1 MGTILLSTPGRTA
14 ETEFRPS
21 FRQSSLGALVSI
33 VNRLLVWQER
43 ARQRAALASLE
54 PHLLKDIGVSAADAE
69 REARKPFWKA

>member
-1 MGTILLSTPGRTA
+1 MGTIMLTTRGRTA
-14 ETEFRPS
+14 ETRFRPS
-21 FRQSSLGALVSI
+21 QRPSSLGVLGSLLD
-33 VNRLLVWQER
+33 RLLVWQER

>member
-1 MGTILLSTPGRTA
+1 MGTILLSTSGRA
-14 ETEFRPS
+14 SDPSFRPS
-21 FRQSSLGALVSI
+21 LRQTSLGGLESI
-33 VNRLLVWQER
+33 LDRLLVWQER